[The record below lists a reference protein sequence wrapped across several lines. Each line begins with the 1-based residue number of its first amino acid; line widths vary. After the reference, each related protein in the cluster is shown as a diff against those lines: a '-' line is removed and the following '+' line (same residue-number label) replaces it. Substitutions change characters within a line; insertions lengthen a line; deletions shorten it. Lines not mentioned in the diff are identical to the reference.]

1 MEEVISL
8 KTLGYPDYTLD
19 VYANVFDQKLGKYQT
34 PKQGRGSYLYVT
46 LRNSVTGKIDYWWLH
61 RLVATAYLPNPEGRE
76 QVDHING
83 NKCDNRVMNLRWAS
97 NRENAHAA
105 IRQNLM
111 PHAVFP
117 NDSVVHSICQRL
129 ANGDTVQSISDDT
142 GYPYDSIYAIRC
154 GRNWTHVSSQYSFP
168 DTRIRQVLTDWQVHE
183 ICQAIV
189 DGYDD
194 VQIADSIGTK
204 SGNVRN
210 IRIKKNF
217 KEISDQYF
225 T

>member
-1 MEEVISL
+1 MKEVISL
-8 KTLGYPDYTLD
+8 EPLGYADYTLD
-19 VYANVFDQKLGKYQT
+19 IYGNVYNRNSGSYLT
-34 PKQGRGSYLYVT
+34 PKQGRGFYLYVI
-46 LRNSVTGKIDYWWLH
+46 LQNSVTGKVDYWWLH
-61 RLVATAYLPNPEGRE
+61 RLVATAYLPNPDAKE

-83 NKCDNRVMNLRWAS
+83 NKCDNRVENLRWAS

-105 IRQNLM
+105 MQQNLM

-117 NDSVVHSICQRL
+117 NDETVHAICKRL
-129 ANGDTVQSISDDT
+129 ADGDTVQSISDDT
-142 GYPYDSIYAIRC
+142 GYSYDAIYAIRC

-168 DTRIRQVLTDWQVHE
+168 DTRIRQVLTEWQVHE

-194 VQIADSIGTK
+194 NQIASSVGTK